1 MISHLS
7 GKIILRKE
15 DFIIL
20 DVNGIGFKIFLSS
33 HTFNKLAEQK
43 ENLKLFT
50 YLDIGEKSLKLYGFL
65 TEKEFDIFEKIRNIS
80 GIGPKAALEIS
91 ALNFEKLKKEVE
103 KENYKFFEGLPG
115 IGREK
120 AKKIIF
126 EISGKIL
133 KETAKE
139 KTKEDET
146 FLALV
151 NLGFPKDQVLKV
163 LLKIPKEIKDTETKI
178 KKALEIL
185 GK

>member
-80 GIGPKAALEIS
+80 GIGPKAALEVS
-91 ALNFEKLKKEVE
+91 ALNFEKLKIK
-103 KENYKFFEGLPG
+103 
-115 IGREK
+115 
-120 AKKIIF
+120 
-126 EISGKIL
+126 L
-133 KETAKE
+133 KQK
-139 KTKEDET
+139 
-146 FLALV
+146 
-151 NLGFPKDQVLKV
+151 
-163 LLKIPKEIKDTETKI
+163 
-178 KKALEIL
+178 
-185 GK
+185 